1 VIRLNVSVILN
12 CYFCVSALLK
22 PTMTL
27 TASAVKL
34 FRPLVI
40 CGPSGSGKS
49 TILKRVMNS
58 EAVKEYLAFSVS
70 HTTRQPRKGE
80 QDGKDYHFVSHDN
93 FNRSVSE
100 NAFVEHA
107 EFSGNQYGTSKESI
121 RRCQLS
127 GKLCVLDIDSQGV
140 RSLKKTDL
148 NPFYVFIL
156 PPSLEELERRLRG
169 RRTESEESLQ
179 RRLSTAKSEV
189 TFGQTPGNFDET
201 IINDDLDRAVE
212 KLHSIVLKLIAD

>member
-1 VIRLNVSVILN
+1 
-12 CYFCVSALLK
+12 
-22 PTMTL
+22 MTL
-27 TASAVKL
+27 TVRAATL

-58 EAVKEYLAFSVS
+58 DAVKDFLAFSVS
-70 HTTRQPRKGE
+70 HTTRQPRQGE
-80 QDGKDYHFVSHDN
+80 QDGKDYHFVPKD
-93 FNRSVSE
+93 FFVKLVSE
-100 NAFVEHA
+100 GAFIENA
-107 EFSGNQYGTSKESI
+107 EFSGNSYGTSKASVLH
-121 RRCQLS
+121 CQSL

-140 RSLKKTDL
+140 RSMKKTDL

-169 RRTESEESLQ
+169 RRSESEESLQ

-189 TFGQTPGNFDET
+189 SFGQTPGNFDAT
-201 IINDDLDRAVE
+201 IVNDDLDDAVN
-212 KLHSIVLKLIAD
+212 KLHDIVKELIHEGKIG